1 MSLTSGSRL
10 GPYEVLDAVGAG
22 GMGDVYRAK
31 DVRLDRTVAI
41 KTIKGPF
48 TERFERE
55 AKAISALNHPNI
67 CTLYDVGETNG
78 SGYLVMEYID
88 GKPLAGPLPVDQ
100 AIAYG
105 IQICE
110 ALSAAHKKGI
120 THRDLKPANILLTK
134 QGVKLLDFGLAKLA
148 PAAGNGSSAGT
159 PQSGELATVAALTG
173 AHMVVGTPQYMAPEQ
188 IGGGDVDARTDIF
201 AFGCV
206 LYELL
211 TGQRAFDGKSAS
223 SIMASVLAMTPRPV
237 SEVVTL
243 SPPALDRIVARCL
256 AKDPEDRWQTARD
269 VAAELQWV
277 AQGGSQVGLP
287 AVVTVRRK
295 TREGLAWGVAAI
307 AALAAVGLGVAWT
320 RRAPAPLEI
329 TRFAIPLPDGTSNPT
344 TPQISPDGRKVVF
357 VAGDT
362 DGKRQIWLRTFD
374 SLTPRALGDADANTR
389 PFWAPDS
396 RSIAF
401 MVEGKLRRQDVGGG
415 PAQTICDAP
424 RGSDGT
430 WSADGVIL
438 FDGRTNDP
446 IFRVPA
452 SGGVAK
458 IEVAEDP
465 SKHMSNP
472 GWPEFLPD
480 GRHYLFTHDSGSDQE
495 LAIGLLDSP
504 DVTPLFKVGSRVEYA
519 EPGYLLFVRENTLVA
534 QKFNAGAL
542 KVEGDATPI
551 GEGLGVDAVGLASFS
566 VSRNGVLA
574 FREGELG
581 GRRLVW
587 MDRTGKETPA
597 IDGVS
602 DFRDTSFSPDGK
614 RLAFD
619 AGSPSSSDDI
629 WIRDFA
635 RGVTERFTFDPAIE
649 QTPVW
654 SPDGKQIVY
663 TSRAKG
669 PGDLYIKEASG
680 ARDAEPLLQDGNL
693 KLASDWSRDGK
704 YLIFTEQGQGS
715 FDIYALPMTGGD
727 RKPFPV
733 VKTSFAELF
742 ATFSP
747 DTRYIAYQSNAS
759 GRAEVYV
766 QEFPEAT
773 SRVQVSTNGG
783 TEPFWRGDGKEL
795 FYRAGGRIMSV
806 PVQLAPSFSAG
817 TPVQVLQTTFA
828 AVTLRGHYR
837 PTADGQR
844 FLLLAPLGRDS
855 TKPASIVMNWT
866 VALPGK

>member
-31 DVRLDRTVAI
+31 DVRLDRTVAL
-41 KTIKGPF
+41 KTMKGAF

-55 AKAISALNHPNI
+55 AKAISSLNHPNI
-67 CTLYDVGETNG
+67 CTLYDVGQHDG

-88 GKPLAGPLPVDQ
+88 GKPIAGPLPVDQ

-120 THRDLKPANILLTK
+120 THRDLKPANILITK

-159 PQSGELATVAALTG
+159 PQSGELATMAALTG

-211 TGQRAFDGKSAS
+211 TGKPAFEGKSAS
-223 SIMASVLAMTPRPV
+223 SIMASVLATTPRPV

-256 AKDPEDRWQTARD
+256 AKDPDDRWQTARD

-295 TREGLAWGVAAI
+295 TREGLSWGVSAVAV
-307 AALAAVGLGVAWT
+307 LAAVGFGIAWA
-320 RRAPAPLEI
+320 RRAPEPLEI

-357 VAGDT
+357 VAGDA
-362 DGKRQIWLRTFD
+362 DGKRQVWLRTFD
-374 SLTPRALGDADANTR
+374 SLTPRALSDADANTR

-401 MVEGKLRRQDVGGG
+401 VVEGKLRRQDVMGG

-430 WSADGVIL
+430 WNADGVIL

-446 IFRVPA
+446 IWRVPA
-452 SGGVAK
+452 SGGIAK
-458 IEVAEDP
+458 VEVAENP
-465 SKHMSNP
+465 AKGITNP

-480 GRHYLFTHDSGSDQE
+480 GRHYLFTRDLGGAQE
-495 LAIGLLDSP
+495 LVVGLLDSQ

-534 QKFNAGAL
+534 QKFNAGTV

-587 MDRTGKETPA
+587 MDRTGKEAPA
-597 IDGVS
+597 IDGIS

-619 AGSPSSSDDI
+619 AGSSASSDDI

-654 SPDGKQIVY
+654 SPDGRQIAY

-669 PGDLYIKEASG
+669 RGDLYVKDASG
-680 ARDAEPLLQDGNL
+680 AKDAQLLLQDADF
-693 KLASDWSRDGK
+693 KLATDWSRDGK
-704 YLIFTEQGQGS
+704 YLLYSAQAAGS
-715 FDIYALPMTGGD
+715 FDIYALPMTETD

-733 VKTSFAELF
+733 VKTEFIEYF

-747 DTRYIAYQSNAS
+747 DSRYIAYSSNAS
-759 GRAEVYV
+759 GRMEIYV
-766 QEFPEAT
+766 QEFPEAK
-773 SRVQVSTNGG
+773 SRAQVSTNGG
-783 TEPFWRGDGKEL
+783 TEPFWRADGTEL

-806 PVQLAPSFSAG
+806 PVQLTPSFSAG
-817 TPVQVLQTTFA
+817 PPVQVLQTTFA
-828 AVTLRGHYR
+828 SVTLRGHYR
-837 PTADGQR
+837 PSADGQR

-866 VALPGK
+866 VALPTR